1 MTKLLAFAVAVGCLV
16 AGPARA
22 FTYTQPLFAF
32 PDMTPFGTVRLEAV
46 DVSQGVPAGGGDGES
61 GNYNRNGVLYTA
73 TSTGEVYVGFGNEL
87 TIRDVSPSNPVI
99 TIKNNGR
106 VGIGTTDPHSLLSVG
121 VSEQYTGAAVS
132 GSGYYGLYGV
142 GSEYGAY
149 ALGYLRGVSAQGV
162 TVGVSA
168 TGETGVYG
176 EGPGWHVNPS
186 GSGYA
191 MSGYGVYGRAY
202 GYTYVSGNMTRRGTG
217 WGIYCAVGG
226 GGKCGGNRDWYP
238 PSDIRLKE
246 NISTIT
252 DALYKVT
259 NLRGVTFDWK
269 EGGSR
274 DMSFIAQ
281 EVLPYVPE
289 VVSYDEERDE
299 YSMRTS
305 QLTAFLVEAV
315 KELKEET
322 DKEVEELRS
331 VLCDVKP
338 ESCE

>member
-1 MTKLLAFAVAVGCLV
+1 MSGVGV
-16 AGPARA
+16 
-22 FTYTQPLFAF
+22 
-32 PDMTPFGTVRLEAV
+32 DLE
-46 DVSQGVPAGGGDGES
+46 
-61 GNYNRNGVLYTA
+61 
-73 TSTGEVYVGFGNEL
+73 
-87 TIRDVSPSNPVI
+87 
-99 TIKNNGR
+99 
-106 VGIGTTDPHSLLSVG
+106 TTEASLLVFI
-121 VSEQYTGAAVS
+121 
-132 GSGYYGLYGV
+132 
-142 GSEYGAY
+142 
-149 ALGYLRGVSAQGV
+149 LGKHTFDCLFNDFARIFGEKLFK
-162 TVGVSA
+162 TELLEA

-202 GYTYVSGNMTRRGTG
+202 GYTYVSGNMTKKADG
-217 WGIYCAVGG
+217 WGIRCAVGG
-226 GGKCGGNRDWYP
+226 SGKCGGNRDWYP